1 MRISRN
7 VPVEADVITV
17 IRLARVVGKLGIEP
31 RYSNLRCLSRQW
43 ISRSRGR
50 HHSFRFGIEPIFPR
64 LKRTCDHYTRASI
77 TDLPSNWSR
86 GLELALAVHLALLHR
101 RANTP
106 LTSPFRETIGF
117 SRDAFDIELP
127 RHCVKC
133 MLHYPSQW
141 CIHFTNWC
149 YWLDS
154 NQHVFR
160 HKTLDLTRLPITPQ

>member
-133 MLHYPSQW
+133 MLHYPSQ
-141 CIHFTNWC
+141 
-149 YWLDS
+149 
-154 NQHVFR
+154 
-160 HKTLDLTRLPITPQ
+160 